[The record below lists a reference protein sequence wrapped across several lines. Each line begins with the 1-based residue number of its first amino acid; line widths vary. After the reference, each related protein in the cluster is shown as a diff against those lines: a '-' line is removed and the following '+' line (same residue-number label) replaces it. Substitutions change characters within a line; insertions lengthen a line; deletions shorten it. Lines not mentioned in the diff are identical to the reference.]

1 VFLLEKLTLERVTL
15 LTIFLVKDGK
25 NLPAKGLNLTIKPL
39 LMFLLVTTEKFG
51 LLLVVMFTQ
60 ETEISLLAKVGNLL
74 MVAR

>member
-1 VFLLEKLTLERVTL
+1 VFPLEKLTLERVTL
-15 LTIFLVKDGK
+15 LTIFLVKTGK
-25 NLPAKGLNLTIKPL
+25 SLPAKGLNLTIKPL